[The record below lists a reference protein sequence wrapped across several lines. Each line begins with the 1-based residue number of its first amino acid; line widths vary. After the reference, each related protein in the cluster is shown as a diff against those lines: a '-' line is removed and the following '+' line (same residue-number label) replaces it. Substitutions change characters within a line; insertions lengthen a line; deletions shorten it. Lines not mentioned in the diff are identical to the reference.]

1 MGISQQIDQSYSLQA
16 SQLGKNAD
24 EFSESIWCSLLIVI
38 VIIIIVFTWKEL
50 IVMNNDGNFFSK

>member
-1 MGISQQIDQSYSLQA
+1 MGISQQIDQSYSLQG

-24 EFSESIWCSLLIVI
+24 EFSASIWCSLLIVA
-38 VIIIIVFTWKEL
+38 VIIVFTWKEL